1 MLNMITIFIKKI
13 LATIKT
19 NTVNKI
25 LTLIFLIASGNTLLV
40 QNLKVQTFGSEKNK
54 LLIFYTVDPVI
65 IAWHFS
71 KQPQR
76 NFKNKASL

>member
-1 MLNMITIFIKKI
+1 

-54 LLIFYTVDPVI
+54 LLIFLHGGPGYNSV
-65 IAWHFS
+65 AF
-71 KQPQR
+71 
-76 NFKNKASL
+76 

>member
-25 LTLIFLIASGNTLLV
+25 LTLIFLIASGNTLLA

-54 LLIFYTVDPVI
+54 LLIFLHGGPGYNSV
-65 IAWHFS
+65 AF
-71 KQPQR
+71 
-76 NFKNKASL
+76 